1 MDLIEQA
8 VFTSAETDRAAG
20 YQVVATSPGVCG
32 ADVRELA
39 VWGPSHDAL
48 LESAP
53 DAVSLNFHPLPSGN
67 YCVSRTNPA
76 GWEYSGRGGARVYTQ
91 CLIVSPA
98 TLARF
103 ANNAFALSR
112 AALAAGL
119 LRLHDE
125 VPKRLAPLR
134 LAGRAPACD
143 STLLARL
150 CANPGPDWLASLVQA
165 ALTSNALAISGGPP
179 AEQMIAGLVNCL
191 PPECRIQFSFSTGL
205 KFSSRRPFRVIAISQ
220 DPEERR
226 RVERLY
232 DMAVLD
238 FSGRLPA
245 EFEPVESWA
254 RFIHRVLKSGRTSL
268 LSARLSRRQC
278 DFSPEDLP
286 ALGLQF
292 LEELDAS
299 SFEQEPS
306 DDDREGGE
314 MPQEDLWMGQASGEG
329 ISYRD
334 GEATPELEDF
344 DRPFP
349 QAAPLSELFRGAH
362 GAHSRFQKDSCPW
375 SARPFGGALSCPT
388 DGKPSGPVP
397 SQLLDPDDPEV
408 LEKLEHLDDLVYD
421 AIAGKAAAM
430 DELRTFWPRVRD
442 ELGDQMLA
450 ESQEQY
456 LRYALSAWVGC
467 MEEEAVRNPSQAI
480 QSLEVLC
487 VLFDEV

>member
-20 YQVVATSPGVCG
+20 YQVVATSPGVCE

-48 LESAP
+48 LESTP
-53 DAVSLNFHPLPSGN
+53 DAVSLNFHPLPSAS
-67 YCVSRTNPA
+67 YCVSRTSPA

-91 CLIVSPA
+91 CLIVSPE

-103 ANNAFALSR
+103 ANNPFALSR

-165 ALTSNALAISGGPP
+165 ALTSAALAIAGGPP
-179 AEQMIAGLVNCL
+179 AEQVIAGLVNCL
-191 PPECRIQFSFSTGL
+191 PPECRLQFSFSTGL
-205 KFSSRRPFRVIAISQ
+205 KFSSRRPFRVIAISG
-220 DPEERR
+220 DHEERR

-238 FSGRLPA
+238 FSGPRPA

-254 RFIHRVLKSGRTSL
+254 RFIQRVLKSGRTSL

-278 DFSPEDLP
+278 DFGPEDLP
-286 ALGLQF
+286 ALGLQL

-299 SFEQEPS
+299 SFEHNPS
-306 DDDREGGE
+306 DDDQEGGE
-314 MPQEDLWMGQASGEG
+314 LPQEDLWMGQAPGEG
-329 ISYRD
+329 ISSGD
-334 GEATPELEDF
+334 GAATPEPEHVLPNPIRDDQPAREV
-344 DRPFP
+344 
-349 QAAPLSELFRGAH
+349 APLSELFQGAH
-362 GAHSRFQKDSCPW
+362 EAHSRFQKDSCS
-375 SARPFGGALSCPT
+375 SAAA
-388 DGKPSGPVP
+388 KPPGPVP
-397 SQLLDPDDPEV
+397 SQLLNPNDPNV
-408 LEKLEHLDDLVYD
+408 LDKLEHLDDLVYD
-421 AIAGKAAAM
+421 AVAGKAAAM
-430 DELRTFWPRVRD
+430 DDLRAFWPQVRD
-442 ELGDQMLA
+442 DLGDQLLA

-456 LRYALSAWVGC
+456 LRYALSTWVGC
-467 MEEEAVRNPSQAI
+467 VEAEAVRDPSRAI